1 MKTLNAG
8 MDMIKWP
15 DVARKDFF
23 GKLLPAHAE
32 SLKGESMRTLDY
44 NLLLKE
50 VDGVLGQPIP
60 KASELPPMP
69 PSELPVLLDAVQATT
84 FTEAEAKAIGL
95 VDEKSIDWNGK
106 VDVEIEAEPEV
117 TQVDIQIDGL
127 PEPEP
132 VEPSRGSSLADHVQI
147 GFAYQMHIDGEWHK
161 VRLSHVSAG
170 PHVLRV
176 HARAPSTSAR
186 SR

>member
-8 MDMIKWP
+8 MDMIQWP

-23 GKLLPAHAE
+23 GKLLPAHSE

-44 NLLLKE
+44 NLLLKQ

-60 KASELPPMP
+60 KSSELHRCRRPNCRCCSTRCRRHLHRSRGQGHRP
-69 PSELPVLLDAVQATT
+69 
-84 FTEAEAKAIGL
+84 GRRN
-95 VDEKSIDWNGK
+95 VDRLERQG
-106 VDVEIEAEPEV
+106 DVELEAEPEL
-117 TQVDIQIDGL
+117 TTVDIQIDGM

-147 GFAYQMHIDGEWHK
+147 VSPTRCTSTVAGTGE
-161 VRLSHVSAG
+161 LSHVSA
-170 PHVLRV
+170 
-176 HARAPSTSAR
+176 AAPSSSSRAAR
-186 SR
+186 STCVRSR